1 MKRRICVVTTTRADY
16 GYLRPVMLALRDDA
30 DVELQVIASG
40 THLAAAFGMTVTEI
54 EADGLPIAERVEMDL
69 AGGGASSTA
78 LATMAGM
85 AGFARAY
92 ARLRPDLL
100 LLLGDRYETLG
111 AAFALLPFVRPIAH
125 IAGGESTEGAIDEGI
140 RHALTKLSH
149 LHFVAAEEY
158 ARRVIQMGEEPWRV
172 TVSGAP
178 TLDNMLALADL
189 TDAELEQRIGVRLD
203 PRILLA
209 TFHPATLEPGKT
221 AAQVA
226 EFVAALERVDHPVVL
241 TCPNADTHAGEVI
254 AAVRAF
260 VARKPATRRFITNLG
275 SAAYFALMRRVAAM
289 VGNSSSGIIEAAS
302 FGLPV
307 VDIGERQRGRA
318 HGPNVLHA
326 ACNASAIEDAIKAA
340 LRSDFREAA
349 RKVENPYGDGH
360 AAERIAKVLR
370 TVPLDERL
378 LKKRFQTS

>member
-16 GYLRPVMLALRDDA
+16 GYLRPVMFALRAEA

-40 THLAAAFGMTVTEI
+40 THLSAAFGLTVTEL
-54 EADGLPIAERVEMDL
+54 EADGLAVAERVEMDL
-69 AGGGASSTA
+69 AGGDALSTA
-78 LATMAGM
+78 LATTAGV

-92 ARLRPDLL
+92 ARLEPDVLV
-100 LLLGDRYETLG
+100 LLGDRYETLG
-111 AAFALLPFVRPIAH
+111 AAVALLPFVRPIAH

-158 ARRVIQMGEEPWRV
+158 ARRVIQMGEESWRV

-178 TLDNMLALADL
+178 TLDNIRATADL
-189 TDAELEQRIGVRLD
+189 TDAELEQKIGMRLD
-203 PRILLA
+203 PHVLLA
-209 TFHPATLEPGKT
+209 TFHPATLERSG
-221 AAQVA
+221 AGAQVA
-226 EFVAALERVDHPVVL
+226 ELLTALERVDHAVVL
-241 TCPNADTHAGEVI
+241 TYPNADTHAEDVI

-275 SAAYFALMRRVAAM
+275 SAAYFALMRRAAAM

-318 HGPNVLHA
+318 HGANVLHA
-326 ACNASAIEDAIKAA
+326 ACNATAIERALEAA
-340 LRSDFREAA
+340 LRSDFRAAA
-349 RKVENPYGDGH
+349 RKVENPYGDGR

-370 TVPLDERL
+370 TVQLDERL
-378 LKKRFQTS
+378 LKKRFQAA